1 MNSNQKPSKN
11 LLIICHKVTKSES
24 NAHKTTHF
32 FCTKHQVKTT
42 YCSNLRTVGRVNYL
56 SRIMVILLKMRE
68 NNYFCRR

>member
-1 MNSNQKPSKN
+1 MKSNQKPCKN
-11 LLIICHKVTKSES
+11 LLIICHKVTKTSGMCKKDS
-24 NAHKTTHF
+24 F